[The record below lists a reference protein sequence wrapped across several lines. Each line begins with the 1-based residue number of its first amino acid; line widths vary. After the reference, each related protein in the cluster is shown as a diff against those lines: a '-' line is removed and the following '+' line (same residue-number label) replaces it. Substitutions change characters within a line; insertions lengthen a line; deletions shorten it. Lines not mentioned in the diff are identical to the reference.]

1 MNRKNEEN
9 LAEIIEILRQLNDE
23 NQRIFINELHKIEAA
38 EQVDTSKKLISKKK
52 KQIIEN

>member
-23 NQRIFINELHKIEAA
+23 NQRIFINEVDKIGAT
-38 EQVDTSKKLISKKK
+38 EQTDTSKKLISKKK
-52 KQIIEN
+52 KTDN